1 MSLSDMKSEFDLIGG
16 EKTIIKLVEA
26 FYPRV
31 YSDPDLSPLFPHGV
45 EEIMRK
51 QKMFLTQFLGGP
63 PLFSQ
68 EFGPPAMRA
77 RHLRFEITP
86 RQAKA
91 WLKCMEEAM
100 KEIGL
105 EGTQKDRFFISLTNV
120 AHLMVNTP
128 DTE

>member
-1 MSLSDMKSEFDLIGG
+1 MSLSEMKSEYDLIGG
-16 EKTIIKLVEA
+16 EPTIIKLVEA

-31 YSDPDLSPLFPHGV
+31 YNDPDLRPLFPDGV
-45 EEIMRK
+45 EEIKRK

-77 RHLRFEITP
+77 RHLRFEVTP
-86 RQAKA
+86 RRAKA
-91 WLKCMEEAM
+91 WLRCMEEAM
-100 KEIGL
+100 NEIGL
-105 EGTQKDRFFISLTNV
+105 EGEQRDRIFISLTQV

-128 DTE
+128 DPE